1 MEQEKK
7 KGGAGRVVLIILGV
21 LAALGVAGYLGLRAL
36 VKEQMSK
43 VNDINLSVA
52 KGQEAP
58 DFALPLT
65 DGSEAK
71 LSELLKDKEV
81 VVLNIFA
88 SWCGPCEKE
97 FPDMEKTYQKYK
109 DKMEIVAVSGD
120 LVLDEMEDMVKY
132 KEEHNLSF
140 PIGMK
145 NESIDSLK
153 VGGFPTTYIIDR
165 NGRIVF
171 SQSGAF
177 LHEGDFEKVVTSL
190 MGDDYEGKQ
199 VALYNFYVTNKDKDR
214 VSGIE
219 IRLYN
224 DTVDETITTGEDGIA
239 SYFTQDAQDLKIEI
253 LNLPDGYTSNA
264 DSTKSASC
272 NVTVTDPLKR
282 GSRLKRDPRF

>member
-21 LAALGVAGYLGLRAL
+21 LAALGVAGFFGLRAL
-36 VKEQMSK
+36 VQDQMKK
-43 VNDINLSVA
+43 VNDINLSVS

-140 PIGMK
+140 LIGMK

-214 VSGIE
+214 APGIE

-264 DSTKSASC
+264 DSITLGIESGTKMI
-272 NVTVTDPLKR
+272 TIEK
-282 GSRLKRDPRF
+282 K

>member
-21 LAALGVAGYLGLRAL
+21 LAALGVAGFFGLRAL
-36 VKEQMSK
+36 VQDQMSK
-43 VNDINLSVA
+43 VNNINLSMTR
-52 KGQEAP
+52 GQEAP

-171 SQSGAF
+171 SQSSAF

-264 DSTKSASC
+264 DSITLGIESGTKMI
-272 NVTVTDPLKR
+272 TIEK
-282 GSRLKRDPRF
+282 K

>member
-21 LAALGVAGYLGLRAL
+21 LAALGVAGYLGLSAL

-153 VGGFPTTYIIDR
+153 IGGFPTTYIIDR

-171 SQSGAF
+171 SQSSAF

-264 DSTKSASC
+264 DSITLGIESGTKMM
-272 NVTVTDPLKR
+272 TLEK
-282 GSRLKRDPRF
+282 K

>member
-7 KGGAGRVVLIILGV
+7 KGGARRAALIILGILV
-21 LAALGVAGYLGLRAL
+21 ALGAAGYLGLRAL
-36 VKEQMSK
+36 VQDQMKK
-43 VNDINLSVA
+43 VNNINLSVA

-58 DFALPLT
+58 DFVLPLT

-88 SWCGPCEKE
+88 SWCGPCERE
-97 FPDMEKTYQKYK
+97 FPDMDKTYQKYK

-120 LVLDEMEDMVKY
+120 LVLDSMEDMVKY

-171 SQSGAF
+171 SQSSAF

-199 VALYNFYVTNKDKDR
+199 VALYNFYIVNENRDR
-214 VSGIE
+214 LSDIK

-239 SYFTQDAQDLKIEI
+239 SYFTNEAQDLKVEVV
-253 LNLPDGYTSNA
+253 NLPEGYTSNA
-264 DSTKSASC
+264 DSIALGIESGTKMI
-272 NVTVTDPLKR
+272 TIEK
-282 GSRLKRDPRF
+282 K

>member
-36 VKEQMSK
+36 VKDQMSK
-43 VNDINLSVA
+43 VNNINLSMTR
-52 KGQEAP
+52 GQEAP

-171 SQSGAF
+171 SQSSAF

-264 DSTKSASC
+264 DSITLGIESGTKMI
-272 NVTVTDPLKR
+272 TLEK
-282 GSRLKRDPRF
+282 K

>member
-36 VKEQMSK
+36 VQDQMKK
-43 VNDINLSVA
+43 VNNINLSVA

-140 PIGMK
+140 LVGMK

-171 SQSGAF
+171 SQSSAF

-199 VALYNFYVTNKDKDR
+199 VALYNFYVTKNDKDR

-264 DSTKSASC
+264 DSITLGIESGTKMI
-272 NVTVTDPLKR
+272 TIEK
-282 GSRLKRDPRF
+282 K

>member
-36 VKEQMSK
+36 VQDQMKK
-43 VNDINLSVA
+43 VNNINLSVA

-140 PIGMK
+140 LIGMK

-171 SQSGAF
+171 SQSSAF

-214 VSGIE
+214 APGIE

-224 DTVDETITTGEDGIA
+224 DTAV
-239 SYFTQDAQDLKIEI
+239 
-253 LNLPDGYTSNA
+253 
-264 DSTKSASC
+264 
-272 NVTVTDPLKR
+272 
-282 GSRLKRDPRF
+282 

>member
-36 VKEQMSK
+36 VQDQMKK
-43 VNDINLSVA
+43 VNNINLSVA

-140 PIGMK
+140 LIGMK

-171 SQSGAF
+171 SQSSAF
-177 LHEGDFEKVVTSL
+177 LREGDFEKVVTSL

-214 VSGIE
+214 APGIE

-264 DSTKSASC
+264 DSITLGIESGTKMI
-272 NVTVTDPLKR
+272 TIEK
-282 GSRLKRDPRF
+282 K

>member
-1 MEQEKK
+1 MEQKKK
-7 KGGAGRVVLIILGV
+7 KGGAGRVVFIILGV
-21 LAALGVAGYLGLRAL
+21 LTALGAAGYLGLKAL
-36 VKEQMSK
+36 VQNQMSK
-43 VNDINLSVA
+43 VNDINLSVTR
-52 KGQEAP
+52 GQQAP
-58 DFALPLT
+58 DFVLPLT

-120 LVLDEMEDMVKY
+120 TVLDSMDDMIKY

-140 PIGMK
+140 LIGMK

-171 SQSGAF
+171 SQSSAF

-199 VALYNFYVTNKDKDR
+199 VALYNFYISRKDNGP
-214 VSGIE
+214 VSGIA

-239 SYFTQDAQDLKIEI
+239 SYFTKDAQDLKIEVV
-253 LNLPDGYTSNA
+253 NLPDGYTSNA
-264 DSTKSASC
+264 DSITLGIESGTKMI
-272 NVTVTDPLKR
+272 TIEK
-282 GSRLKRDPRF
+282 K

>member
-1 MEQEKK
+1 MEHKKK
-7 KGGAGRVVLIILGV
+7 KGGAGRVVFIILGV
-21 LAALGVAGYLGLRAL
+21 LTALGAAGYLGLKAL
-36 VKEQMSK
+36 VQNQMSK
-43 VNDINLSVA
+43 VNNINLSVTR
-52 KGQEAP
+52 GQQAP

-88 SWCGPCEKE
+88 SWCGPCKKE

-120 LVLDEMEDMVKY
+120 TVLDSMDDMIKY

-140 PIGMK
+140 LIGMK

-171 SQSGAF
+171 SQSSAF

-199 VALYNFYVTNKDKDR
+199 VALYNFLVLNTDKER

-239 SYFTQDAQDLKIEI
+239 SYFTKDAQDLKIEVV
-253 LNLPDGYTSNA
+253 NLPDGYTSNA
-264 DSTKSASC
+264 DSITLGIESGTKMI
-272 NVTVTDPLKR
+272 TIEKE
-282 GSRLKRDPRF
+282 

>member
-21 LAALGVAGYLGLRAL
+21 LAALGVAGFFGLRAL
-36 VKEQMSK
+36 VQDQMSK
-43 VNDINLSVA
+43 VNNINLSMTR
-52 KGQEAP
+52 GQEAP

-153 VGGFPTTYIIDR
+153 IGGFPTTYIIDR

-171 SQSGAF
+171 SQSSAF

-199 VALYNFYVTNKDKDR
+199 VALYNFYVVNKDKDR
-214 VSGIE
+214 LPGIE

-264 DSTKSASC
+264 DSITLGIESGTKMI
-272 NVTVTDPLKR
+272 TLEK
-282 GSRLKRDPRF
+282 K

>member
-1 MEQEKK
+1 MEQGKK

-36 VKEQMSK
+36 VQDQMKK
-43 VNDINLSVA
+43 VNNINLSVA

-58 DFALPLT
+58 DFVLPLT

-140 PIGMK
+140 LIGMK

-171 SQSGAF
+171 SQSSAF

-199 VALYNFYVTNKDKDR
+199 VALYNFYVTNADKER
-214 VSGIE
+214 VSDIE

-224 DTVDETITTGEDGIA
+224 DTVDETIKTGEDGIA
-239 SYFTQDAQDLKIEI
+239 SYFTQDAQDLKIEV

-264 DSTKSASC
+264 DTITLGIESGTKMI
-272 NVTVTDPLKR
+272 TLEK
-282 GSRLKRDPRF
+282 K

>member
-36 VKEQMSK
+36 VQDQMKK
-43 VNDINLSVA
+43 VNNINLSVA

-171 SQSGAF
+171 SQSSAF

-199 VALYNFYVTNKDKDR
+199 VALYNFYVTKNDKDR

-224 DTVDETITTGEDGIA
+224 DTVDETITTDEDGLA

-264 DSTKSASC
+264 DSITLGIESGTKMI
-272 NVTVTDPLKR
+272 TIEK
-282 GSRLKRDPRF
+282 K

>member
-7 KGGAGRVVLIILGV
+7 KGGAGRVVLIIFGV

-153 VGGFPTTYIIDR
+153 IGGFPTTYIIDR

-264 DSTKSASC
+264 DSITLGIESGTKMI
-272 NVTVTDPLKR
+272 TIEK
-282 GSRLKRDPRF
+282 K

>member
-36 VKEQMSK
+36 VQDQMKK
-43 VNDINLSVA
+43 VNNINLSVA

-153 VGGFPTTYIIDR
+153 IGGFPTTYIIDR

-171 SQSGAF
+171 SQSSAF

-264 DSTKSASC
+264 DSITLGIESGTKMI
-272 NVTVTDPLKR
+272 TLEK
-282 GSRLKRDPRF
+282 K

>member
-1 MEQEKK
+1 
-7 KGGAGRVVLIILGV
+7 
-21 LAALGVAGYLGLRAL
+21 
-36 VKEQMSK
+36 
-43 VNDINLSVA
+43 
-52 KGQEAP
+52 
-58 DFALPLT
+58 
-65 DGSEAK
+65 
-71 LSELLKDKEV
+71 
-81 VVLNIFA
+81 
-88 SWCGPCEKE
+88 
-97 FPDMEKTYQKYK
+97 MEKTYQKYK

-140 PIGMK
+140 LIGMK

-171 SQSGAF
+171 SQSSAF

-199 VALYNFYVTNKDKDR
+199 VALYNFYVVNKDKDR
-214 VSGIE
+214 LSDIK

-224 DTVDETITTGEDGIA
+224 DTVDEMITTGEDGLA

-253 LNLPDGYTSNA
+253 LNLPEGCTSNA
-264 DSTKSASC
+264 DSIALGIESGTKMI
-272 NVTVTDPLKR
+272 TIEK
-282 GSRLKRDPRF
+282 K

>member
-21 LAALGVAGYLGLRAL
+21 LAALGVAGFFGLRAL
-36 VKEQMSK
+36 VQDQMSK
-43 VNDINLSVA
+43 VNNINLSMTR
-52 KGQEAP
+52 GQEAP

-71 LSELLKDKEV
+71 LSEL
-81 VVLNIFA
+81 
-88 SWCGPCEKE
+88 E

-140 PIGMK
+140 LVGMK

-171 SQSGAF
+171 SQSSAF

-264 DSTKSASC
+264 DSITLGIESGTKMI
-272 NVTVTDPLKR
+272 TLEK
-282 GSRLKRDPRF
+282 K

>member
-1 MEQEKK
+1 MEQGKK

-21 LAALGVAGYLGLRAL
+21 LAGLGVAGYLGLRAL
-36 VKEQMSK
+36 VQDQMSK
-43 VNDINLSVA
+43 VNNINLSVT

-58 DFALPLT
+58 DFVLPLT

-140 PIGMK
+140 LIGMK

-171 SQSGAF
+171 SQSSAF

-199 VALYNFYVTNKDKDR
+199 VALYNFYVLNKDKDR
-214 VSGIE
+214 LSDIK

-224 DTVDETITTGEDGIA
+224 DTVDETITTDEDGLA

-264 DSTKSASC
+264 DSITLGIESGTKMITIEK
-272 NVTVTDPLKR
+272 N
-282 GSRLKRDPRF
+282 

>member
-36 VKEQMSK
+36 VQDQMKK
-43 VNDINLSVA
+43 VNNINLSVA

-58 DFALPLT
+58 DFALTLT

-153 VGGFPTTYIIDR
+153 IGGFPTTYIIDR

-171 SQSGAF
+171 SQSSAF

-264 DSTKSASC
+264 DSITLGIESGTKMI
-272 NVTVTDPLKR
+272 TIEK
-282 GSRLKRDPRF
+282 K

>member
-140 PIGMK
+140 LIGMK

-171 SQSGAF
+171 SQSSAF

-264 DSTKSASC
+264 DSITLGIESGTKMI
-272 NVTVTDPLKR
+272 TIEKE
-282 GSRLKRDPRF
+282 

>member
-1 MEQEKK
+1 MEQK
-7 KGGAGRVVLIILGV
+7 KGGAGRVALIILGV
-21 LAALGVAGYLGLRAL
+21 LAVLGAAGYFGLKAFIQD
-36 VKEQMSK
+36 KMDK
-43 VNDINLSVA
+43 VNSISLSMT

-58 DFALPLT
+58 DFDLPLT
-65 DGSEAK
+65 DGSQAK

-88 SWCGPCEKE
+88 SWCGPCKKE

-120 LVLDEMEDMVKY
+120 TVLDSMEDMVKY

-153 VGGFPTTYIIDR
+153 IGGFPTTYIIDR

-171 SQSGAF
+171 SQSSAF

-199 VALYNFYVTNKDKDR
+199 VALYNFYISRKDNGP

-239 SYFTQDAQDLKIEI
+239 SYFTNNAQDLKIEVV
-253 LNLPDGYTSNA
+253 NLPDGYTSNA
-264 DSTKSASC
+264 DSITLGIESGTKMI
-272 NVTVTDPLKR
+272 TLEK
-282 GSRLKRDPRF
+282 K

>member
-7 KGGAGRVVLIILGV
+7 KGGAGRVVLIIFGV
-21 LAALGVAGYLGLRAL
+21 LAALGVAGFFGLRAL
-36 VKEQMSK
+36 VQDQMSK
-43 VNDINLSVA
+43 VNNINLSMTR
-52 KGQEAP
+52 GQEAP

-140 PIGMK
+140 LIGMK

-153 VGGFPTTYIIDR
+153 VGGFPTTYVIDR

-171 SQSGAF
+171 SQSSAF
-177 LHEGDFEKVVTSL
+177 LREGDFEKVVTSL

-199 VALYNFYVTNKDKDR
+199 VALYNFYVVNKDKDR
-214 VSGIE
+214 LPGIE

-224 DTVDETITTGEDGIA
+224 DTVDETITTGEDGLA

-264 DSTKSASC
+264 DSITLGIESGTKMI
-272 NVTVTDPLKR
+272 TLEK
-282 GSRLKRDPRF
+282 K

>member
-21 LAALGVAGYLGLRAL
+21 LAALGVAGFFGLRAL
-36 VKEQMSK
+36 VQDQMSK
-43 VNDINLSVA
+43 VNNINLSMTR
-52 KGQEAP
+52 GQEAP

-109 DKMEIVAVSGD
+109 DKLEIVAVSGD

-140 PIGMK
+140 LIGMK

-171 SQSGAF
+171 SQSSAF

-199 VALYNFYVTNKDKDR
+199 VALYNFYVLNKDKDR
-214 VSGIE
+214 LSDIK

-224 DTVDETITTGEDGIA
+224 DTVDETITTDEDGLA

-264 DSTKSASC
+264 DSITLGIESGTKMITIEK
-272 NVTVTDPLKR
+272 N
-282 GSRLKRDPRF
+282 

>member
-21 LAALGVAGYLGLRAL
+21 LAALGVAGFFGLRAL
-36 VKEQMSK
+36 VQDQMKK
-43 VNDINLSVA
+43 VNDINLSVS

-140 PIGMK
+140 LIGMK

-171 SQSGAF
+171 SQSSAF

-214 VSGIE
+214 APGIE

-264 DSTKSASC
+264 DSITLGIESGTKMI
-272 NVTVTDPLKR
+272 TIEK
-282 GSRLKRDPRF
+282 K

>member
-1 MEQEKK
+1 MEKK

-36 VKEQMSK
+36 VQDQMKK
-43 VNDINLSVA
+43 VNDINLSVS

-140 PIGMK
+140 LIGMK

-171 SQSGAF
+171 SQSSAF

-264 DSTKSASC
+264 DSITLGIESGTKMI
-272 NVTVTDPLKR
+272 TIEK
-282 GSRLKRDPRF
+282 K

>member
-21 LAALGVAGYLGLRAL
+21 LAALGVAGFFGLRAL
-36 VKEQMSK
+36 VQDQMSK
-43 VNDINLSVA
+43 VNNINLSMTR
-52 KGQEAP
+52 GQEAP

-140 PIGMK
+140 LVGMK

-171 SQSGAF
+171 SQSSAF

-199 VALYNFYVTNKDKDR
+199 VALYNFYVVNKDKDLL
-214 VSGIE
+214 SGIE

-224 DTVDETITTGEDGIA
+224 DTVDETITTGEDGLA

-253 LNLPDGYTSNA
+253 LNLPEGCTSNA
-264 DSTKSASC
+264 DSIALGIESGTKMI
-272 NVTVTDPLKR
+272 TIEK
-282 GSRLKRDPRF
+282 K

>member
-1 MEQEKK
+1 MEQKKK
-7 KGGAGRVVLIILGV
+7 KGGAGRVVFIILGV
-21 LAALGVAGYLGLRAL
+21 LTALGAAGYLGLKAL
-36 VKEQMSK
+36 VQNQMSK
-43 VNDINLSVA
+43 VNDINLSVTR
-52 KGQEAP
+52 GQQAP

-88 SWCGPCEKE
+88 SWCGPCKKE

-109 DKMEIVAVSGD
+109 DKMDIVAVSGD
-120 LVLDEMEDMVKY
+120 TVLDSMDDMIKY

-140 PIGMK
+140 LIGMK

-171 SQSGAF
+171 SQSSAF

-214 VSGIE
+214 APGIE

-264 DSTKSASC
+264 DSITLGIESGTKMI
-272 NVTVTDPLKR
+272 TIEK
-282 GSRLKRDPRF
+282 K

>member
-1 MEQEKK
+1 MEQKKK
-7 KGGAGRVVLIILGV
+7 KGGAGRVVFIILGV
-21 LAALGVAGYLGLRAL
+21 LTALGAAGYLGLKAL
-36 VKEQMSK
+36 VQNQMSK
-43 VNDINLSVA
+43 VNDINLSVTR
-52 KGQEAP
+52 GQQAP

-88 SWCGPCEKE
+88 SWCGPCKKE

-120 LVLDEMEDMVKY
+120 TVLDSMDDMIKY

-140 PIGMK
+140 LIGMK

-171 SQSGAF
+171 SQSSAF

-199 VALYNFYVTNKDKDR
+199 VALYNFLVLNTDKER

-264 DSTKSASC
+264 DSITLGIESGTKMI
-272 NVTVTDPLKR
+272 TIEKE
-282 GSRLKRDPRF
+282 

>member
-1 MEQEKK
+1 MEKK
-7 KGGAGRVVLIILGV
+7 KSGAGRVVLIILGV

-140 PIGMK
+140 LIGMK

-171 SQSGAF
+171 SQSSAF
-177 LHEGDFEKVVTSL
+177 LREGDFEKVVTSL

-199 VALYNFYVTNKDKDR
+199 VALYNFYVVNKDKDR
-214 VSGIE
+214 LSDIK

-224 DTVDETITTGEDGIA
+224 DTVDETITTGEDGLA

-253 LNLPDGYTSNA
+253 LNLPEGCTSNA
-264 DSTKSASC
+264 DSIALGIESGTKMI
-272 NVTVTDPLKR
+272 TIEK
-282 GSRLKRDPRF
+282 K

>member
-36 VKEQMSK
+36 VQDQMKK
-43 VNDINLSVA
+43 VNNINLSVA

-214 VSGIE
+214 APGIE

-264 DSTKSASC
+264 DSITLGIESGTKMI
-272 NVTVTDPLKR
+272 TIEK
-282 GSRLKRDPRF
+282 K